1 MKTVTVLSSVSPT
14 GVSSSWGANTG
25 PLVPIGTSRP
35 IDFATP
41 ASDASWPG
49 AVVTQIAL
57 TPSRLNLAAA
67 PDMSSSV
74 ALIFC
79 STTFR
84 PCFSAAY
91 LTPIRP
97 PSPKSPSK

>member
-1 MKTVTVLSSVSPT
+1 MSSCAP
-14 GVSSSWGANTG
+14 NTG

-41 ASDASWPG
+41 AIEASWAG

-57 TPSRLNLAAA
+57 TPSRLNFAAA
-67 PDMSSSV
+67 ADMSSSV

-84 PCFSAAY
+84 PSFSAAY
-91 LTPIRP
+91 FTPMSP